1 MPHTSK
7 KEHIVII
14 GSGFAGLKLLN
25 CLDKRKFR
33 ITIIDCNN
41 YHSFP
46 PLFYQIAS
54 AGIEPAGICF
64 PVRAEIRR
72 FTNEGVR
79 FKMMRVKT
87 INSSSKYISD
97 GKDKI
102 WYDKLVIAAGTTNNF
117 FGISG
122 LENSVY
128 TLKSTPEAIRLRN
141 DILAL
146 LEQASLES
154 DSEKRKEMLRF
165 VVVGGGPTGVE
176 TAGALGEM
184 KRYIL
189 KRQYPDIH
197 PDEVSV
203 KLVEGNHRLLGT
215 MTEKSSEQAEKYLKE
230 LGVEV
235 FTGVRMKSYSDN
247 NIVTDKGNIP
257 ATMLIWTAGI
267 TSTSFSYEGATPE
280 FSRGH
285 RIAVNSFNA
294 VVGMNDVYAI
304 GDIAISISDPA
315 YPDGHP
321 QLAQVAI
328 QQAANLAANLN
339 FQPGKLMKAFR
350 YKDRGSMA
358 TVGRNRAVADLPKLH
373 LGGFSA
379 WVLWMFI
386 HLISILGTRN
396 KISVL
401 INWSWGYFTYGSSLR
416 MLFKIAEKPN

>member
-33 ITIIDCNN
+33 ITIIDYNN

-87 INSSSKYISD
+87 INSFSKYISD
-97 GKDKI
+97 GKNKI

-146 LEQASLES
+146 LEEASLES

-285 RIAVNSFNA
+285 RIAVNGFNA

-321 QLAQVAI
+321 QLAQIAI
-328 QQAANLAANLN
+328 QQAENLAANLN
-339 FQPGKLMKAFR
+339 FQPKKLMKPFR

-373 LGGFSA
+373 LGGFLA
-379 WVLWMFI
+379 WILWMFI